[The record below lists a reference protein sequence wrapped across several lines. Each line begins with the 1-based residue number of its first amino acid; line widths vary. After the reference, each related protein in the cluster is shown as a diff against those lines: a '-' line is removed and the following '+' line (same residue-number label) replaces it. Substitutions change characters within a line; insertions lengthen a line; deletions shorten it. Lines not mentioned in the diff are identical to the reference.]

1 MTMMECEL
9 TQGSTRFRGK
19 ITDSKA
25 TSDEENDTVCGTDKE
40 RHELE
45 PDSRKHEDDEPK
57 NKKDNTKKLL
67 CIKEMPDHLQFNPYI
82 LDGYRPLQPPLG
94 CVKSLFQWHNE
105 TVNIVTH
112 GKFNIEF

>member
-19 ITDSKA
+19 ITDSNA
-25 TSDEENDTVCGTDKE
+25 TSGEESDTACGTDKE
-40 RHELE
+40 HHESELKSKE
-45 PDSRKHEDDEPK
+45 HKDEPK
-57 NKKDNTKKLL
+57 DKKDNNKKLL

-105 TVNIVTH
+105 TVNIITH
-112 GKFNIEF
+112 GKLNIEF

>member
-1 MTMMECEL
+1 M
-9 TQGSTRFRGK
+9 RFRGK
-19 ITDSKA
+19 ITDSNP
-25 TSDEENDTVCGTDKE
+25 TSGEENDTICGTDKE
-40 RHELE
+40 RHEFE
-45 PDSRKHEDDEPK
+45 PGKPEDGELK
-57 NKKDNTKKLL
+57 NNTKKLL

-112 GKFNIEF
+112 GKFKIEF